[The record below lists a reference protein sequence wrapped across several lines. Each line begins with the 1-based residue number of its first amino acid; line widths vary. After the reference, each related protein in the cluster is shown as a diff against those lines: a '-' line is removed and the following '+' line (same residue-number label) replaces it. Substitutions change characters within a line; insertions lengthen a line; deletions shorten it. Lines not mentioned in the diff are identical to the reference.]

1 MEQLHEPRS
10 DGHGN
15 AHDDAL
21 THPADLV
28 LLAVVG
34 GVKEVIGR
42 LLEGGEHQDGLLHLG
57 QSVAS
62 DAENLAPVKKV
73 DI

>member
-1 MEQLHEPRS
+1 MPTHRHR
-10 DGHGN
+10 D

-21 THPADLV
+21 AHAVDLV

-34 GVKEVIGR
+34 GVEEVVGG

-57 QSVAS
+57 QPVAG
-62 DAENLAPVKKV
+62 DAEDLAPVS
-73 DI
+73 